1 MALMTGDHYL
11 LYPLNEFYAR
21 ASLPLP
27 EAMEIG
33 GEEMPKPYRS
43 LLVHASDM
51 TPTLEGFY
59 KQGIHVRIL
68 KRHLSESVYARQVVL
83 ALDGDERPVEFG
95 AIQIYLEHFPSKA
108 REFILEAKR
117 PLGAILHNQGIGH
130 TSRPKA
136 FFRINSDAVIGS
148 ALQLTS
154 LNRLYGRR
162 NVLLNS
168 SERTLAEIVEI
179 LPPLAPERPLVES
192 R

>member
-1 MALMTGDHYL
+1 MTGDYYL

-21 ASLPLP
+21 AGLSLPG
-27 EAMEIG
+27 AVKIG
-33 GEEMPKPYRS
+33 GEEVPEPYRS
-43 LLVHASDM
+43 LLVHARDM

-59 KQGIHVRIL
+59 RQAIHVRIL
-68 KRHLSESVYARQVVL
+68 NRHLSESLYARQVVL

-108 REFILEAKR
+108 RELILRGKR

-130 TSRPKA
+130 VSCPKA
-136 FFRINSDAVIGS
+136 FFRINSDAVIDS
-148 ALQLTS
+148 ALHLTG
-154 LNRLYGRR
+154 LNLLYGRR

-179 LPPLAPERPLVES
+179 LPPLAHERPLDES

>member
-1 MALMTGDHYL
+1 MTGDLYL

-21 ASLPLP
+21 AGLSPP
-27 EAMEIG
+27 GAVEIG
-33 GEEMPKPYRS
+33 GEEMPEPYRS
-43 LLVHASDM
+43 LLVHARDM

-95 AIQIYLEHFPSKA
+95 AIQIYLEHFPSDA
-108 REFILEAKR
+108 RELILEGKR

-130 TSRPKA
+130 ASCPKA

-148 ALQLTS
+148 ALQLTG
-154 LNRLYGRR
+154 LNLLYGRR
-162 NVLLNS
+162 NVLLNL
-168 SERTLAEIVEI
+168 SERTLAEIIEI
-179 LPPLAPERPLVES
+179 LPPMAGEGPLGES